1 MQVCFL
7 CAVSKFGKIITEHDT
22 DMEKERVSGCKNSV
36 HGNKNNLK
44 FK

>member
-22 DMEKERVSGCKNSV
+22 DMEKERISGYKNSV
-36 HGNKNNLK
+36 HGNKNLK